1 MDITALKSLKNILK
15 FSMAQKFADYTLDSG
30 AVIRVEGDLVVGTAV
45 SVVNADGSTSPAPD
59 AVHVIEGVAKVKTEG
74 GIITEILP
82 IEEDMSAA
90 DPAEAVEQEQEM
102 SSDNPAENADEP
114 VALSAEEVLAM
125 MEAKMA
131 EMDAKVSEMAAKL
144 MEMEAKMSSLFSA
157 NFSLIEVVDELSKKP
172 TAEPSKP
179 NYFNAFK
186 PVKTAE
192 DKLNRLLEISK
203 GFNN

>member
-74 GIITEILP
+74 GIITEIMP
-82 IEEDMSAA
+82 IEEEMSAA

-102 SSDNPAENADEP
+102 SSDNPAETAQEA

-125 MEAKMA
+125 METKMA
-131 EMDAKVSEMAAKL
+131 EVEAKLSDMEAKL

>member
-82 IEEDMSAA
+82 IEEEMSSN
-90 DPAEAVEQEQEM
+90 DPAEVVEQEQEM
-102 SSDNPAENADEP
+102 SSDNPAENAQEA
-114 VALSAEEVLAM
+114 VSLSAEEVLAM
-125 MEAKMA
+125 METKMA
-131 EMDAKVSEMAAKL
+131 EVEAKLSDMEAKL

-186 PVKTAE
+186 PVRTAE
-192 DKLNRLLEISK
+192 EKLNRLLEISK

>member
-1 MDITALKSLKNILK
+1 MDLTALKSLKNILK
-15 FSMAQKFADYTLDSG
+15 FSMAQKFADYTLDNG

-82 IEEDMSAA
+82 IEEEMSSN
-90 DPAEAVEQEQEM
+90 DPAEGVEQEQEM
-102 SSDNPAENADEP
+102 SSDNPAETAQEP

-131 EMDAKVSEMAAKL
+131 EMDAKVSEMGAKL

-186 PVKTAE
+186 PVRTAE
-192 DKLNRLLEISK
+192 EKLNRLLEISK

>member
-15 FSMAQKFADYTLDSG
+15 FSMAQKFADYTLDNG

-74 GIITEILP
+74 GIITEIMP
-82 IEEDMSAA
+82 IEEEMSAA
-90 DPAEAVEQEQEM
+90 DPAEADEQEM
-102 SSDNPAENADEP
+102 SSDEVVEDE
-114 VALSAEEVLAM
+114 VEVVVSAEMVAA

-131 EMDAKVSEMAAKL
+131 EMDAKVSEMGAKL

-186 PVKTAE
+186 PVRTAE

>member
-1 MDITALKSLKNILK
+1 MDLTALKSLKNILK
-15 FSMAQKFADYTLDSG
+15 FSMAQKFADYTLDNG

-74 GIITEILP
+74 GIITEIMP
-82 IEEDMSAA
+82 IEEEMSSN
-90 DPAEAVEQEQEM
+90 DPAEADEQEM
-102 SSDNPAENADEP
+102 SSDEVVEDE
-114 VALSAEEVLAM
+114 VAVVVSAEMVAA
-125 MEAKMA
+125 MEAKIA
-131 EMDAKVSEMAAKL
+131 EMDAKVSEMGAKL
-144 MEMEAKMSSLFSA
+144 MEMESKMSSLFSA

-186 PVKTAE
+186 PVRTAE

>member
-74 GIITEILP
+74 GIITEIMP
-82 IEEDMSAA
+82 IEEEMSAA

-102 SSDNPAENADEP
+102 SSDNPAETAQEA

-131 EMDAKVSEMAAKL
+131 EMDAKVSEMGAKL

>member
-45 SVVNADGSTSPAPD
+45 SVVNADGTTSPAPD

-74 GIITEILP
+74 GIITEIMP
-82 IEEDMSAA
+82 IEEEMSAA
-90 DPAEAVEQEQEM
+90 DPAEADEQEM
-102 SSDNPAENADEP
+102 SSDEVVEDE
-114 VALSAEEVLAM
+114 VEVVVSAEMVAA

-131 EMDAKVSEMAAKL
+131 EMDAKVSEMGAKL

-186 PVKTAE
+186 PVRTAE
-192 DKLNRLLEISK
+192 EKLNRLLEISK

>member
-1 MDITALKSLKNILK
+1 
-15 FSMAQKFADYTLDSG
+15 MAQKFADYTLNSG

-74 GIITEILP
+74 GIITEIMP
-82 IEEDMSAA
+82 IEEQMSAA

-102 SSDNPAENADEP
+102 SSDNPAETAQEA

-125 MEAKMA
+125 METKMA
-131 EMDAKVSEMAAKL
+131 EVEAKLSDMEAKL

>member
-1 MDITALKSLKNILK
+1 
-15 FSMAQKFADYTLDSG
+15 MAQKFADYTLDSG

-45 SVVNADGSTSPAPD
+45 SVVNADGTTSPAPD

-74 GIITEILP
+74 GIITEIMP
-82 IEEDMSAA
+82 IEEEMSAA
-90 DPAEAVEQEQEM
+90 DPAEADEQEM
-102 SSDNPAENADEP
+102 SSDEVVEDE
-114 VALSAEEVLAM
+114 VEVVVSAEMVAA

-131 EMDAKVSEMAAKL
+131 EMDAKVSEMGAKL

-186 PVKTAE
+186 PVRTAE
-192 DKLNRLLEISK
+192 EKLNRLLEISK

>member
-15 FSMAQKFADYTLDSG
+15 FSMAQKFADYTLDNG

-82 IEEDMSAA
+82 IEEEMSSA
-90 DPAEAVEQEQEM
+90 DPAEADEQEM
-102 SSDNPAENADEP
+102 SSDEVVEDEVGVVVSP
-114 VALSAEEVLAM
+114 EMVAA

-144 MEMEAKMSSLFSA
+144 MEMESKMSSLFSA

-186 PVKTAE
+186 PVRTAE

>member
-82 IEEDMSAA
+82 IEEEMSAA
-90 DPAEAVEQEQEM
+90 DPAEADEQEQEL
-102 SSDNPAENADEP
+102 SSDEPMEVEDE
-114 VALSAEEVLAM
+114 VAVVVSPEMVAA

>member
-15 FSMAQKFADYTLDSG
+15 FSMAQKFADYTLDNG

-82 IEEDMSAA
+82 IEEEMSSA
-90 DPAEAVEQEQEM
+90 DPAEADEQEM
-102 SSDNPAENADEP
+102 SSDEVVEDE
-114 VALSAEEVLAM
+114 VAVVVSPEMVAA

-131 EMDAKVSEMAAKL
+131 EMDAKVSEMEAKL

-186 PVKTAE
+186 PVRTAE

>member
-82 IEEDMSAA
+82 IEEEMSSA
-90 DPAEAVEQEQEM
+90 DPAEADEQEM
-102 SSDNPAENADEP
+102 SSDEVVEDE
-114 VALSAEEVLAM
+114 VEVVVSAEMVAA

-131 EMDAKVSEMAAKL
+131 EMDAKVSEMGAKL
-144 MEMEAKMSSLFSA
+144 MEMESKMSSLFSA